1 MVKSAFRDAK
11 NAGIDTFAY
20 FIIGYI
26 NETEK
31 TMQATIDLAKE
42 INPKYVMFTKAVPLP
57 NTPLMYQAVEQKLID
72 PMYWSKFTLGQKV
85 EPIQSLVPNADKWV
99 RKAYRSFYLRPS
111 RMIEQILGIRSFRDI
126 RKSFDALIGILSF
139 KMNEDDFTV
148 VKKRTY
154 QQSKIKVDKVM
165 SEDLVKI
172 DALKQLNEFELKTHS
187 FEQRMS
193 Y

>member
-1 MVKSAFRDAK
+1 M
-11 NAGIDTFAY
+11 
-20 FIIGYI
+20 
-26 NETEK
+26 
-31 TMQATIDLAKE
+31 
-42 INPKYVMFTKAVPLP
+42 
-57 NTPLMYQAVEQKLID
+57 
-72 PMYWSKFTLGQKV
+72 
-85 EPIQSLVPNADKWV
+85 
-99 RKAYRSFYLRPS
+99 
-111 RMIEQILGIRSFRDI
+111 LGIRSFLDI